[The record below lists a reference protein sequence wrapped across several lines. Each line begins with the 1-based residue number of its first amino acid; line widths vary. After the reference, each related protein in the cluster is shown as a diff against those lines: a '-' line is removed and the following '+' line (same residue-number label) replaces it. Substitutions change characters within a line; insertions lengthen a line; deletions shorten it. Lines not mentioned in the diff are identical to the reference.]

1 MRSVL
6 QLSLMMMMIP
16 NVGFTK
22 ASSLAATALKA
33 PTALKYTVSS
43 KNLTLSWK
51 APLTTLRVRYRIHKE
66 KTGGKS
72 TFVASTLGLSFT
84 ELLPKTQTR
93 YLVDYID
100 SNGRIS
106 PSARITF
113 TPIVTAP
120 VPVPPTPPAPTPVP
134 PTPIPTPVTG
144 YPSYFPMDGLKKPVD
159 VRLISCAKS
168 NAAGALRDIN
178 DKAISMA
185 TAPLYEGIEFV
196 YEAPCT
202 YKNMGPASI
211 RNWKWA
217 DGAQVIHR
225 TSIRGQKAIFSS
237 ADQWTNL
244 SFKPGAVGRR
254 FHGEVTDIELR
265 LTGNVQ
271 SMGSLHFEVYPN
283 ASEGKLATLVVRDS
297 VIEGGK
303 NALFIPGGAS
313 MLYVENTKIGR
324 NVGSDVEQQHSIYIN
339 GTLSTHFKD
348 SFIYGQNAKGS
359 YGGHILKNK
368 SAIRILENVTL
379 SNEGGQA
386 DLTNRAL
393 GDFSSFGYTFSDGLK
408 LIRKLPQS
416 PRTGIVHLR
425 SDRYFTGESVNLPF
439 LTATGAKQ
447 PALPPGCNN
456 PLDNINE
463 AYWHV
468 FKNTVV
474 NSEVD
479 DKHIFEMNGVVDTAY
494 NGIHALTSYAD
505 IIANPQRNRAVLLTF
520 NTETRAP
527 AVSTDGYSYGNPRYP
542 TYHCEDLNAGP
553 NLEKILANKDA
564 FLRHAFGRVWSAN
577 PGIVPL
583 PKF

>member
-1 MRSVL
+1 MKNILKLSSMLVL
-6 QLSLMMMMIP
+6 IP
-16 NVGFTK
+16 GLAFSMGAPQPQPAPQAPKNFRYQMNNEKLTLAWDAAIAFSKVQYRIYKGKDGTVPYRVGTT
-22 ASSLAATALKA
+22 SSLVYNQSLPKSEIMYYLDVVDSLGKTSPMIALKVK
-33 PTALKYTVSS
+33 PQEV
-43 KNLTLSWK
+43 
-51 APLTTLRVRYRIHKE
+51 
-66 KTGGKS
+66 
-72 TFVASTLGLSFT
+72 
-84 ELLPKTQTR
+84 
-93 YLVDYID
+93 
-100 SNGRIS
+100 
-106 PSARITF
+106 
-113 TPIVTAP
+113 
-120 VPVPPTPPAPTPVP
+120 TPVP
-134 PTPIPTPVTG
+134 PKLAPGTG
-144 YPSYFPMDGLKKPVD
+144 YPSYFPMTGMKKPAD

-168 NAAGALRDIN
+168 NAAGDLRDMN
-178 DKAISMA
+178 DRPITMGNAA
-185 TAPLYEGIEFV
+185 LYEGIEFV

-202 YKNMGPASI
+202 YKNMGPAKI

-225 TSIRGQKAIFSS
+225 TSKRGSKAIFSS
-237 ADQWTNL
+237 ASEWVSL
-244 SFKPGAVGRR
+244 PIKPGSIGKR
-254 FHGEVTDIELR
+254 FHTEIIDLELR
-265 LTGNVQ
+265 FTNNTQ
-271 SMGSLHFEVYPN
+271 PMGSLHFEVYP
-283 ASEGKLATLVVRDS
+283 ATSEGKLATLVVRDS

-313 MLYVENTKIGR
+313 MLYVENTKIGK

-348 SFIYGQNAKGS
+348 SYIYGQNAKGP

-379 SNEGGQA
+379 TNEGGKA

-393 GDFSSFGYTFSDGLK
+393 GDFSSFGYTFSEGLK
-408 LIRKLPQS
+408 LIRKQPQS
-416 PRTGIVHLR
+416 PRTGIVHMR
-425 SDRYFTGESVNLPF
+425 SDRYFDGVRVNLPF

-456 PLDNINE
+456 PLDKINE

-479 DKHIFEMNGVVDTAY
+479 DKHIFEMNGVVHTLYD
-494 NGIHALTSYAD
+494 GIHAKTPYSE
-505 IIANPQRNRAVLLTF
+505 IVANPQRNRAVLLTF

-542 TYHCEDLNAGP
+542 TYHCEDVNPGP
-553 NLEKILANKDA
+553 NLEKILANKDS

-577 PGIVPL
+577 PGLAPL
-583 PKF
+583 PSF